1 MLYVNRRP
9 VHWVLFEREREREIE
24 LSLLARLYR
33 LGFTNGITLIARDFL
48 VLDRKFIL

>member
-9 VHWVLFEREREREIE
+9 VHWVLFEREREIE